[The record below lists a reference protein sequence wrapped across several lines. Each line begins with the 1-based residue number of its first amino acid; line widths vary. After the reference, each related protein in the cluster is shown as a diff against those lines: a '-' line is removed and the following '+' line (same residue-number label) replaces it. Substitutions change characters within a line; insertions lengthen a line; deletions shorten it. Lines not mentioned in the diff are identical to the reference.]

1 MKKKI
6 SKRIYSIVKG
16 GGINAFIAAIIILL
30 IFIKTHLIDNNK
42 IELIDW
48 TILTSIV
55 IVLIVETISNAIK
68 TLLMN
73 KLEDSIK
80 LTTDYKKLAS
90 KYVEPV
96 ITYDNSCAAEINK
109 KKLKKGETD
118 QVDIPVI
125 CEYKLRNCTIE
136 INDSNNLYTLPD
148 IVKEH
153 YDELFSAHATS
164 NIYNQLNIRVD
175 GWKNENNRFT
185 LNTSRTTYFD
195 SLVTNRAI
203 DFVLSNGLTLRDKL
217 EFGPF
222 LNPLERSKLSN
233 HIGFNGFIE
242 SADNYIVFV
251 KRSKQL
257 SIGKGTYGNS
267 IGASLKTKYALD
279 SSGCFTKEGLI
290 NGIFHEIQNEL
301 HIPQNALEEF
311 SIEKHLISAYRDMV
325 EGGKPQFLFFLRST
339 WSKDKI
345 EENFSIEHK
354 KNKKKWEILEDGTKF
369 LWISKN
375 ELQKLAILPNK
386 IIHQGKAYHMMPSAS
401 ASVIMLLDYLKESM

>member
-6 SKRIYSIVKG
+6 SKCLYSIVKV
-16 GGINAFIAAIIILL
+16 GGINALIAAIIILL
-30 IFIKTHLIDNNK
+30 IFIKTHFIDNNK

-68 TLLMN
+68 TFIMN

-80 LTTDYKKLAS
+80 LTTDYQKLTS
-90 KYVEPV
+90 KYVEPC
-96 ITYDNSCAAEINK
+96 ITYDNSHSAEINK
-109 KKLKKGETD
+109 KKLKKGEMG
-118 QVDIPVI
+118 QVNIPVI
-125 CEYKLRNCTIE
+125 CEYKLRNCTLK
-136 INDSNNLYTLPD
+136 INDSTEPYTLPD
-148 IVKEH
+148 IAKEH

-164 NIYNQLNIRVD
+164 SIYNQLNIRID
-175 GWKNENNRFT
+175 KWEKENTSFT
-185 LNTSRTTYFD
+185 LTTSRTTYFD

-203 DFVLSNGLTLRDKL
+203 DFVLSNKLTLRDWL

-222 LNPLERSKLSN
+222 LNPLEKSKLSN

-251 KRSKQL
+251 KRSTRL

-279 SSGCFTKEGLI
+279 SSGRFTTEGLI
-290 NGIFHEIQNEL
+290 NGILHEIQNEL

-311 SIEKHLISAYRDMV
+311 SIEKHLISAYRDIV

-339 WSKDKI
+339 WSKDEI
-345 EENFSIEHK
+345 EKNFSMEHK
-354 KNKKKWEILEDGTKF
+354 QNNKKWELLEDGSKL
-369 LWISKN
+369 LWIAKN
-375 ELQKLAILPNK
+375 ELHKLAILPNK

-401 ASVIMLLDYLKESM
+401 ASVIMLLDHLKESM